1 MGRTSLKTS
10 LEARVRSFDL
20 AINIVTMKVMI
31 TVTLLLAVLASLSD
45 AEPQQRRRQPQQ
57 RRRRPAQG
65 QARRQNTELVT
76 LGDGTKVKEDITLA
90 DITDQQLNQ
99 FMAKKSAVKLLVNC
113 FEPRAVCKFKTAR
126 ALVSDVRKLGKGGVC
141 GSDVCTNGQE
151 KAKVERLVK
160 RAIAIM
166 QKRHKTEWRQLI
178 PNIVFLL

>member
-45 AEPQQRRRQPQQ
+45 AEPQQRRRQQQQ

-76 LGDGTKVKEDITLA
+76 LGDGTQVKEDITLA

-178 PNIVFLL
+178 PNIVF

>member
-45 AEPQQRRRQPQQ
+45 AEPQQRRRQQQQ

-76 LGDGTKVKEDITLA
+76 LGDGTKVQVKA

-113 FEPRAVCKFKTAR
+113 FEPRAVCKF
-126 ALVSDVRKLGKGGVC
+126 
-141 GSDVCTNGQE
+141 
-151 KAKVERLVK
+151 
-160 RAIAIM
+160 
-166 QKRHKTEWRQLI
+166 
-178 PNIVFLL
+178 

>member
-1 MGRTSLKTS
+1 
-10 LEARVRSFDL
+10 
-20 AINIVTMKVMI
+20 MKVMI

-45 AEPQQRRRQPQQ
+45 AQPQQRRRQQQQQQ

-65 QARRQNTELVT
+65 QARRPNTELVT
-76 LGDGTKVKEDITLA
+76 LGDGTKVQVKEDITLA

>member
-1 MGRTSLKTS
+1 MKLMISVTL
-10 LEARVRSFDL
+10 VL
-20 AINIVTMKVMI
+20 AI
-31 TVTLLLAVLASLSD
+31 LASISD
-45 AEPQQRRRQPQQ
+45 AQQRRPQNQQRRPQNQQ

-65 QARRQNTELVT
+65 QGRRQAQAQSGNTELVR
-76 LGDGTKVKEDITLA
+76 LADGTQVRVKTDITLA

-99 FMAKKSAVKLLVNC
+99 FMSKKAAVNMLVNC
-113 FEPRAVCKFKTAR
+113 FEPQLKCKFKTAR

-141 GSDVCTNGQE
+141 GGDVCTNGQE

-166 QKRHKTEWRQLI
+166 QKKHVTEWKKLI